1 MLLANLANNPLAT
14 KPVIYGISGETL
26 THEEYQFFQQN
37 GCLGFILFARNIKN
51 KNQVKQLTSQ
61 LKQVLQ
67 GDPLILI
74 DQEGGRVSRLNS
86 PEWPQFPSANYFACL
101 YQQNQQLALQ
111 ATQENFYQIGLN
123 LKELGI
129 NVNCAP
135 VLDILT
141 QYTHQIIGNRSFGEN
156 PEQVSDLAQSACNGL
171 LQANVLPVIKHIPG
185 HGRATSDSHL
195 ELPVVDAS
203 LFELQNT
210 DFLPFVA
217 LNQQKLAMTAHILY
231 SQLDA
236 QNCGTVS
243 SKVINIIRKKIGFN
257 NILITDDLSMKAL
270 QNSVGNNAISA
281 LQAGCD
287 VVLHCN
293 GNMLEM
299 QEINQVLP
307 NISSELKHK
316 LLT

>member
-1 MLLANLANNPLAT
+1 MLLINLANNPLAK
-14 KPVIYGISGETL
+14 KPVIYGIAGETL
-26 THEEYQFFQQN
+26 TYEEYQFFQQN

-74 DQEGGRVSRLNS
+74 DQEGGRVSRLN
-86 PEWPQFPSANYFACL
+86 PAEWPQFPSASYFACL
-101 YQQNQQLALQ
+101 YQQNKPLALQ
-111 ATQENFYQIGLN
+111 ATQENFYQIGLA

-156 PEQVSDLAQSACNGL
+156 PQQVSDLAQFACQGL
-171 LQANVLPVIKHIPG
+171 LQANILPVIKHIPG

-195 ELPVVDAS
+195 ELPLVDAS
-203 LFELQNT
+203 LSELQTT
-210 DFLPFVA
+210 DFLPFTA

-231 SQLDA
+231 SQLDS

-243 SKVINIIRKKIGFN
+243 NKVINIIRQQIGFN

-270 QNSVGNNAISA
+270 QNSVSNNAICA

-307 NISSELKHK
+307 NVSDSLKHK
-316 LLT
+316 LLN

>member
-1 MLLANLANNPLAT
+1 MLLANLANNPLAK
-14 KPVIYGISGETL
+14 KPVIYGIAGETL
-26 THEEYQFFQQN
+26 THEEHQFFQQN

-74 DQEGGRVSRLNS
+74 DQEGGRVSRLDS
-86 PEWPQFPSANYFACL
+86 SEWPQFPSASYFACL

-111 ATQENFYQIGLN
+111 ATQENFYQIGLT

-156 PEQVSDLAQSACNGL
+156 PKQVADLAQSACNGL
-171 LQANVLPVIKHIPG
+171 LQANILPVIKHIPG
-185 HGRATSDSHL
+185 HGRAMSDSHL
-195 ELPVVDAS
+195 ELPNVDTA
-203 LFELQNT
+203 LLELQTT

-236 QNCGTVS
+236 QNCGTIS
-243 SKVINIIRKKIGFN
+243 SKVINIIRQQIGFN

-270 QNSVGNNAISA
+270 QNSVGNNAILA

-299 QEINQVLP
+299 QEINQALP
-307 NISSELKHK
+307 NVSDSLKHK

>member
-111 ATQENFYQIGLN
+111 ATKENFYQIGLN

-156 PEQVSDLAQSACNGL
+156 PQQVSDLAQSACNGL

-195 ELPVVDAS
+195 ELPLVNAS
-203 LFELQNT
+203 LSELQTT
-210 DFLPFVA
+210 DFLPFMA
-217 LNQQKLAMTAHILY
+217 LNKQKLAMTAHILY

>member
-1 MLLANLANNPLAT
+1 MSCQIILA
-14 KPVIYGISGETL
+14 IS
-26 THEEYQFFQQN
+26 
-37 GCLGFILFARNIKN
+37 
-51 KNQVKQLTSQ
+51 
-61 LKQVLQ
+61 
-67 GDPLILI
+67 
-74 DQEGGRVSRLNS
+74 S
-86 PEWPQFPSANYFACL
+86 PSIS
-101 YQQNQQLALQ
+101 
-111 ATQENFYQIGLN
+111 TIGLV

-141 QYTHQIIGNRSFGEN
+141 KYTHQIIGNRSFGEN
-156 PEQVSDLAQSACNGL
+156 PQQVSDLAQFASQGL

-203 LFELQNT
+203 LSELENT
-210 DFLPFVA
+210 DFLPFMA

-231 SQLDA
+231 SQLDS

-243 SKVINIIRKKIGFN
+243 SKVINIIRQKIGFN

-270 QNSVGNNAISA
+270 QNGVGDNAISA

>member
-1 MLLANLANNPLAT
+1 MLLANLAHNPLAK
-14 KPVIYGISGETL
+14 KPVIYGIAGETL
-26 THEEYQFFQQN
+26 THEEYNFFQQN

-51 KNQVKQLTSQ
+51 KKQVQQLVSQ

-67 GDPLILI
+67 GEPLILI
-74 DQEGGRVSRLNS
+74 DQEGGRVARLNS
-86 PEWPQFPSANYFACL
+86 DEWPQFPSANYFACL

-111 ATQENFYQIGLN
+111 ATQENFYQIGLT
-123 LKELGI
+123 LQELGI

-141 QYTHQIIGNRSFGEN
+141 KYTHQIIGNRSFGEN
-156 PEQVSDLAQSACNGL
+156 SKQVIDLAKSACQGL
-171 LQANVLPVIKHIPG
+171 LQANVLPIIKHIPG

-203 LFELQNT
+203 LHELETT
-210 DFLPFVA
+210 DFLPFIA

-231 SQLDA
+231 SEIDTQK
-236 QNCGTVS
+236 CGTIS
-243 SKVINIIRKKIGFN
+243 NKVINIIRQKIGFN

-270 QNSVGNNAISA
+270 QNSVSNNAISA

-293 GNMLEM
+293 ANMLEM
-299 QEINQVLP
+299 QEINQALP

>member
-1 MLLANLANNPLAT
+1 MLLANLAHNPLAK
-14 KPVIYGISGETL
+14 KPVIYGIAGETL
-26 THEEYQFFQQN
+26 THEEYNFFQQN
-37 GCLGFILFARNIKN
+37 GCLGFILFARNIRN
-51 KNQVKQLTSQ
+51 KKQVQQLVSQ

-67 GDPLILI
+67 GEPLILI
-74 DQEGGRVSRLNS
+74 DQEGGRVARLNS
-86 PEWPQFPSANYFACL
+86 DEWPQFPSANYFACL

-111 ATQENFYQIGLN
+111 ATQENFYQIGLT
-123 LKELGI
+123 LQELGI

-141 QYTHQIIGNRSFGEN
+141 KYTHQIIGNRSFGEN
-156 PEQVSDLAQSACNGL
+156 SKQVIDLAKSACQGL
-171 LQANVLPVIKHIPG
+171 LQANVLPIIKHIPG

-195 ELPVVDAS
+195 ELPVVNAS
-203 LFELQNT
+203 LHELETT
-210 DFLPFVA
+210 DFLPFIA

-231 SQLDA
+231 SEIDTQK
-236 QNCGTVS
+236 CGTIS
-243 SKVINIIRKKIGFN
+243 NKVINIIRQKIGFN

-270 QNSVGNNAISA
+270 QNNVSNNAISA

-293 GNMLEM
+293 ANMLEM
-299 QEINQVLP
+299 QEINQALP